1 MITITSFFVSA
12 PTDYEH
18 IYAAKQPVVVGGSS
32 GKAAGGK
39 GASVEQK
46 VGERLPS
53 DAVSTTDSYYTHKF
67 C

>member
-1 MITITSFFVSA
+1 M
-12 PTDYEH
+12 
-18 IYAAKQPVVVGGSS
+18 VVGGSS

-53 DAVSTTDSYYTHKF
+53 DAVSTTDSYFKTSFANLYFFYTTKNL
-67 C
+67 